1 MNQKFWVGVVSEEHV
16 RIGEKGEFAQ
26 LCHGKCAPLKKMKEG
41 DWLIYYSPKT
51 KYPDGKPLQ
60 SFTAIGTVK
69 SGIIYRF
76 EMNPQFIPFRMD
88 IEYQPCQNISLS
100 SIKKMLEFVNEN
112 ANIGL
117 LFRRGHFE
125 IEQKDFMTIAN
136 AMGVTF
142 HGMEIK
148 V

>member
-1 MNQKFWVGVVSEEHV
+1 MNRKFWVGVVSEEHV
-16 RIGEKGEFAQ
+16 RIGEQGGFAQ
-26 LCHGKCAPLKKMKEG
+26 LCHGKYAPLKRMKEG

-60 SFTAIGTVK
+60 SFTAIGAVK
-69 SGIIYRF
+69 SGIVYRF
-76 EMNPQFIPFRMD
+76 EMAQNFIPYRMD
-88 IEYQPCQNISLS
+88 IEYQPCQNISLAN
-100 SIKKMLEFVNEN
+100 IKSRLKFIHDNV
-112 ANIGL
+112 NIGL

-125 IEQKDFMTIAN
+125 IEQQDFMTIAN
-136 AMGVTF
+136 AMGVNF

>member
-16 RIGEKGEFAQ
+16 RIGEKGGFAQ

-51 KYPDGKPLQ
+51 KYSDGKPLQ

-76 EMNPQFIPFRMD
+76 EMNPPIH
-88 IEYQPCQNISLS
+88 
-100 SIKKMLEFVNEN
+100 SI
-112 ANIGL
+112 
-117 LFRRGHFE
+117 
-125 IEQKDFMTIAN
+125 
-136 AMGVTF
+136 
-142 HGMEIK
+142 
-148 V
+148 

>member
-1 MNQKFWVGVVSEEHV
+1 
-16 RIGEKGEFAQ
+16 
-26 LCHGKCAPLKKMKEG
+26 
-41 DWLIYYSPKT
+41 
-51 KYPDGKPLQ
+51 
-60 SFTAIGTVK
+60 
-69 SGIIYRF
+69 
-76 EMNPQFIPFRMD
+76 MD

-100 SIKKMLEFVNEN
+100 SIKKMLKFVNEN

-142 HGMEIK
+142 YGMEIK
-148 V
+148 VQ